1 MADANTVYDLIVI
14 GSGPGGYVGAIR
26 AGQLGLRVALVE
38 KDAFFGGTCLHRGCI
53 PAKSL
58 LHDATLF
65 HQTLQGLQHGILV
78 DNVRLD
84 FGKVQ
89 ARKDEVIK
97 KLARGVEFLLKKN
110 KVETVHGLGRLAA
123 PGRVEVQLADGGV
136 QELQSKHIM
145 LATGSVPKGLPG
157 LEFDGERILHS
168 DHALALPTVP
178 QSMVILGAGAVGV
191 EFASAYSRFGAK
203 VVLLEMLER
212 VVPLE
217 DADSSKELERAL
229 KKQKIEV
236 HTSTRFESAQPAEN
250 GLKVTARTARDQE
263 KSWEVE
269 KLLVATGRRP
279 FSEGLGF
286 AEAGVKMDRGFVV
299 VDDHMRTSVPG
310 VFAIGDLVPTPGY
323 AHTAS
328 AEGVLVAEQ
337 VAGKPVHPIN
347 YDLTPNC
354 TFCEPEVASVGLTE
368 AKARE
373 RGFDV
378 KVGKFPLN
386 VLGRVLILG
395 AAEGMVKIVADAT
408 YGQILGVHIVGPH
421 ATEFIAEACMA
432 ITVEATVEELL
443 HMQHAHPTVHEGM
456 KEAAEGVF
464 GSPIHA

>member
-1 MADANTVYDLIVI
+1 MDPNTIYDLVVI

-26 AGQLGLRVALVE
+26 AGQLGLRCALVE
-38 KDAFFGGTCLHRGCI
+38 KDPFFGGTCLHRGCI

-65 HQTLQGLQHGILV
+65 HQTLHGLEHGVLA

-89 ARKDEVIK
+89 SRKDDIVK
-97 KLARGVEFLLKKN
+97 KLARGVEFLLEKN
-110 KVETVHGLGRLAA
+110 KVETVRGFGRLAGA
-123 PGRVEVQLADGGV
+123 GRVEVQTPDGGTV
-136 QELQSKHIM
+136 ALQAKNVM

-157 LEFDGERILHS
+157 LEFDGERVLHS
-168 DHALALPTVP
+168 DHALALPAVP

-191 EFASAYSRFGAK
+191 EFASAYSRFGSK
-203 VVLLEMLER
+203 VVLVEMLER

-217 DADSSKELERAL
+217 DADSSKELERAF

-236 HTSTRFESAQPAEN
+236 HTATRFESVQRVDA
-250 GLKVTARTARDQE
+250 GVKVAARNSKGQE
-263 KSWEVE
+263 RSWEVE

-279 FSEGLGF
+279 FSDGMGYT
-286 AEAGVKMDRGFVV
+286 EAGLRIDRGFVL
-299 VDDHMRTSVPG
+299 VDDHMRANLPG
-310 VFAIGDLVPTPGY
+310 VYAIGDLVPTPGY

-328 AEGVLVAEQ
+328 AEAILVAEQ
-337 VAGKPVHPIN
+337 VAGRPVHPID

-354 TFCEPEVASVGLTE
+354 TFCEPEVASVGLSE

-386 VLGRVLILG
+386 VLGRAMILG
-395 AAEGMVKIVADAT
+395 AAEGMMKIVADAK
-408 YGQILGVHIVGPH
+408 YGQILGVHIVGPL
-421 ATEFIAEACMA
+421 ATEVIAEATMA
-432 ITVEATVEELL
+432 ITSEATVEEMLR
-443 HMQHAHPTVHEGM
+443 MQHAHPTMHEGM
-456 KEAAEGVF
+456 KEAAEAVF
-464 GSPIHA
+464 GSAIHF

>member
-1 MADANTVYDLIVI
+1 VLA
-14 GSGPGGYVGAIR
+14 
-26 AGQLGLRVALVE
+26 
-38 KDAFFGGTCLHRGCI
+38 
-53 PAKSL
+53 
-58 LHDATLF
+58 
-65 HQTLQGLQHGILV
+65 

-84 FGKVQ
+84 FTKVQ
-89 ARKDEVIK
+89 ARKNDIIK

-110 KVETVHGLGRLAA
+110 KVETFHGFGRLAG
-123 PGRVEVQLADGGV
+123 PDLVEVQRPEGETV
-136 QELQSKHIM
+136 QLRAKNIM

-157 LEFDGERILHS
+157 LDFDGVRILHS
-168 DHALALPTVP
+168 DHALELQQVP

-191 EFASAYSRFGAK
+191 EFASAFHRFGAK
-203 VVLLEMLER
+203 VTLIEMLER

-217 DADSSKELERAL
+217 DADTSKELERAL

-236 HTSTRFESAQPAEN
+236 HTGTRFESAQPIEA
-250 GLKVTARTARDQE
+250 GLKVTARTAKGQE
-263 KSWEVE
+263 RSWDVE

-279 FSEGLGF
+279 FSDGMGY
-286 AEAGVKMDRGFVV
+286 AEAGLNMDRGFVL
-299 VDDHMRTSVPG
+299 VDDHMHTNVTG
-310 VFAIGDLVPTPGY
+310 IFAIGDLVPTPGY

-328 AEGVLVAEQ
+328 AEAVLVAEQ
-337 VAGKPVHPIN
+337 VAGKPVHPLD

-354 TFCEPEVASVGLTE
+354 TFCEPEVASVGLSE

-373 RGFDV
+373 RGYDV

-395 AAEGMVKIVADAT
+395 AAEGMVKIVADAK

-421 ATEFIAEACMA
+421 ATEFISEACMA
-432 ITVEATVEELL
+432 ITNEATVDEML

-464 GSPIHA
+464 GSPIHF